1 MILSPTKFHLPNTSQ
16 RIFRKSFVLRLV
28 VHVGKE
34 IHIPETDLFS
44 RNLVYNNTV
53 CRRVQNYSSWM
64 QYWLLPFFKNVYPTS
79 MPSETLVNPLFL
91 NQSTFSA
98 SSVWF
103 LNSSHSEPS
112 EHHHHAWHNITQIQ
126 IRLLSQD
133 YRVLNHRSRN
143 YCCSY
148 QNWNI
153 FQKCFWKDWSL
164 Y

>member
-53 CRRVQNYSSWM
+53 CRRVQNYSWM

-103 LNSSHSEPS
+103 LNSSHSLRTLRTSSPCMAQHNPNTDQASFTGLQSAEP
-112 EHHHHAWHNITQIQ
+112 QI
-126 IRLLSQD
+126 
-133 YRVLNHRSRN
+133 
-143 YCCSY
+143 
-148 QNWNI
+148 
-153 FQKCFWKDWSL
+153 
-164 Y
+164 